1 MVPASND
8 ERRDM
13 EATYPNQRK
22 CGVLIAQNR
31 LIELNPGIRQRLAA
45 LEDATRARRATDVVV
60 RRGLLTIRVIV
71 HVVYQTDEQN
81 ISDGQIQSQIDVLN
95 RDYRAT
101 NPDID
106 KVPAV
111 WRPLPT
117 DAQLEFRIDDV
128 MRTHTDHGPFTPDDS
143 VKFSDAGGHDVVHPD
158 THLNI
163 WTCDLGDGLLGYAQ
177 FPGAPSDTDGVV
189 ILHSA
194 FGTEGTAAAPFNL
207 GRTSTHE
214 IGHYLNLHHIF
225 GDNPTPSC
233 SDDDF
238 IADTPTQ
245 LGPNFGKINFPSI
258 SCNNG
263 PNGDMF
269 MNYMDYVDDD
279 TMHMFT
285 VQQVLR
291 MRTALA
297 QERPNLG
304 S

>member
-1 MVPASND
+1 
-8 ERRDM
+8 M
-13 EATYPNQRK
+13 EVTYPNQRT
-22 CGVLIAQNR
+22 CGALIAQNR
-31 LIELNPGIRQRLAA
+31 LVELDPGIRQRQLA
-45 LEDATRARRATDVVV
+45 LEDATRARRATDEVV
-60 RRGLLTIRVIV
+60 RRGLLTIPCFM
-71 HVVYQTDEQN
+71 HVVFRTDEQN

-95 RDYRAT
+95 QDFRAT

-106 KVPAV
+106 KIPAV
-111 WRPLPT
+111 WRSLAT

-128 MRTHTDHGPFTPDDS
+128 TRTQTNQGPFVTDDL
-143 VKFSDAGGHDVVHPD
+143 VKFSATGGHDVIDTD
-158 THLNI
+158 THVNFWI
-163 WTCDLGDGLLGYAQ
+163 SDLGDDLLGYAQ
-177 FPGAPSDTDGVV
+177 FPGGPPATDGVV

-194 FGTEGTAAAPFNL
+194 FGTEGTAAPPFNL

-214 IGHYLNLHHIF
+214 LGHLLNLHHIF
-225 GDNPTPSC
+225 GDAVVPTC

-238 IADTPTQ
+238 IGDTPTQ
-245 LGPNFGKINFPSI
+245 LRPNRRKPNFPSI

-279 TMHMFT
+279 TMFMFT
-285 VQQVLR
+285 AQQVLR

>member
-1 MVPASND
+1 
-8 ERRDM
+8 M
-13 EATYPNQRK
+13 EATHPNERK
-22 CGVLIAQNR
+22 CGALIAQNR
-31 LIELNPGIRQRLAA
+31 LVELDPGIRQRQLA
-45 LEDATRARRATDVVV
+45 LEDATRARRATGEVV
-60 RRGLLTIRVIV
+60 RRGLLTVPVNV
-71 HVVYQTDEQN
+71 HVVFRTDEQN

-95 RDYRAT
+95 RDFRAT
-101 NPDID
+101 NPDINN
-106 KVPAV
+106 VPAV
-111 WRPLPT
+111 WRPLAT
-117 DAQLEFRIDDV
+117 DAQLEFRLEDV
-128 MRTHTDHGPFTPDDS
+128 TRTETDQGPFTTDDL
-143 VKFSDAGGHDVVHPD
+143 VKFSATGGHDVIDPD
-158 THLNI
+158 THVNFWL
-163 WTCDLGDGLLGYAQ
+163 CDLADDLLGYAQ
-177 FPGAPSDTDGVV
+177 FPGGPPATDGVV

-207 GRTSTHE
+207 GRTGTHE
-214 IGHYLNLHHIF
+214 LGHYLNLHHIF
-225 GDNPTPSC
+225 GDSLVPNC

-238 IADTPTQ
+238 VGDTPTQ
-245 LGPNFGKINFPSI
+245 LRPNFRKPTFPRI

-279 TMHMFT
+279 TMFMFT

>member
-1 MVPASND
+1 
-8 ERRDM
+8 M

-22 CGVLIAQNR
+22 CGALIANNR
-31 LIELNPGIRQRLAA
+31 LIELDPGMRQRQLA

-60 RRGLLTIRVIV
+60 RRGLLTVPVIV
-71 HVVYQTDEQN
+71 HVVFQTDEQN

-95 RDYRAT
+95 QDFRAT
-101 NPDID
+101 NPDINN
-106 KVPAV
+106 VPAV
-111 WRPLPT
+111 WRPLAT

-128 MRTHTDHGPFTPDDS
+128 TRTQTDQGPFTTDDS
-143 VKFSDAGGHDVVHPD
+143 VKFSATGGHDVTRQN

-163 WTCDLGDGLLGYAQ
+163 WTCELADGLLGYAQ
-177 FPGAPSDTDGVV
+177 FPGGPQATDGVV
-189 ILHSA
+189 VLYSA
-194 FGTEGTAAAPFNL
+194 FGNEGTVAAPFDL
-207 GRTSTHE
+207 GRTTTHE
-214 IGHYLNLHHIF
+214 IGHYLNLHHSW
-225 GDNPTPSC
+225 GDNVVPVCT
-233 SDDDF
+233 DDDLVG
-238 IADTPTQ
+238 DTPTQ
-245 LGPNFGKINFPSI
+245 LGPNIGKPTFPSI

-263 PNGDMF
+263 PLGDMF

-279 TMHMFT
+279 TMFMFT